1 MSRRGSRCR
10 ASSEEWSTSL
20 ARHLRA
26 DDHLGIER
34 MRRGTDRGAVD
45 RGSTV
50 RFGESSGPDA
60 HSQQNDHDNTDGILH
75 RQSTLRR
82 TRRQHEPVRAG
93 WPAVDGR
100 GEIHRDEPVREGDS
114 GANPSRERHPP
125 GQYGSRDAAHPRSC
139 QPRTGCRA
147 KARRCRGHA
156 RCGSRRWFGPA
167 AQGSR
172 FQPDSIGNSA
182 GRTI

>member
-20 ARHLRA
+20 ARRLRA
-26 DDHLGIER
+26 DDHPGVGR
-34 MRRGTDRGAVD
+34 VRRGTNRGAVD

-50 RFGESSGPDA
+50 RIGESSEPDA
-60 HSQQNDHDNTDGILH
+60 HSQQNHHDDTDGILH

-82 TRRQHEPVRAG
+82 ARRQHEPVRAG

-100 GEIHRDEPVREGDS
+100 GEIHRGEPVRSGDS
-114 GANPSRERHPP
+114 GANSSGKRHPA
-125 GQYGSRDAAHPRSC
+125 GQYGSRVAAHRRSC

-147 KARRCRGHA
+147 KSRRCRGHA

-167 AQGSR
+167 AQGTR
-172 FQPDSIGNSA
+172 LQPDSFGSPA
-182 GRTI
+182 GQAI